1 MNIRLP
7 KRYFYRDRG
16 QNGYAYVSHNKLF
29 IKGYVNFEDLMY
41 NLTYTL
47 DGYRYC
53 LYCNNELNNKTR
65 TLDHMYPRA
74 WGGISIPNN
83 LIPCCKACNQ
93 KKKDMTESQFEVWN
107 SKITPN
113 QKDAFYQA
121 CINENAWLMDNGI
134 FVVDDNWVSK
144 YNVTKILKYFSFKGL
159 KESRIKEIE
168 EYFNLH
174 KQYPELLIVSGNNWV
189 FRGKYILEHA
199 KRHKITFV
207 TAVVLSNVIVIK
219 DSP

>member
-7 KRYFYRDRG
+7 KHYFYRDRE

-47 DGYRYC
+47 DGHQYC
-53 LYCNNELNNKTR
+53 LYCNKKLSNKTR

-83 LIPCCKACNQ
+83 LIPCCKTCNQ
-93 KKKDMTESQFEVWN
+93 KKREMTKSQFEIWN

-113 QKDAFYQA
+113 QKDAFYEA

-134 FVVDDNWVSK
+134 FVVDDNWISK

-159 KESRIKEIE
+159 KKSRINEIE
-168 EYFNLH
+168 EYFKLH